1 MRSYACRVTLT
12 DNTLGANLWQHDGMH
27 DDPELIATLQVGLAA
42 SGECSSCHEV
52 FMVKGSSSRPEA
64 LSERLR
70 QIFEEHVRGVDP
82 SNVDP
87 SKKAIASSGN
97 LD

>member
-1 MRSYACRVTLT
+1 MLEK
-12 DNTLGANLWQHDGMH
+12 
-27 DDPELIATLQVGLAA
+27 PELIATLQVGMAA
-42 SGECSSCHEV
+42 SGECSECHEV
-52 FMVKGSSSRPEA
+52 FIVKGSSSKPEP
-64 LSERLR
+64 LSNRLR

-87 SKKAIASSGN
+87 SNVEPSKKAIEPNGN

>member
-1 MRSYACRVTLT
+1 
-12 DNTLGANLWQHDGMH
+12 MH

-52 FMVKGSSSRPEA
+52 FMVKGSSSRPEP

-87 SKKAIASSGN
+87 SNVDPSKKAIASSGN